1 MDHVHR
7 NKFNSLSIEEK
18 LHIAKQFV
26 IPEYEKTFG
35 LQNAFNFSIENYTL
49 EPGIRKFKEL
59 LYIIIG
65 EINLEILNCKNNKT
79 FPIDITYE
87 DVQTKYLSDKYP
99 IVKQLIHTEDE
110 VGIMN
115 SLFAASSGHSD
126 VLAATSKFV
135 YSDKMFDLN
144 LTGLLDDMMKESFQ
158 ISFTIAYNVLSAEC
172 KEKLNKRH
180 TESKDVGI
188 HMHMGDGS
196 INKSGTS
203 AGIAITILLYSLLSN
218 RKIRHDYA
226 TTGEASDLNGKVGE
240 IGALRYKFIG
250 GIKAGVKHLIFPEN
264 NSHEYHEFI
273 EKYKNNPFIDGV
285 TFHPV
290 SHIIQVIELIVI

>member
-1 MDHVHR
+1 LIKDP
-7 NKFNSLSIEEK
+7 
-18 LHIAKQFV
+18 
-26 IPEYEKTFG
+26 IP
-35 LQNAFNFSIENYTL
+35 
-49 EPGIRKFKEL
+49 
-59 LYIIIG
+59 
-65 EINLEILNCKNNKT
+65 KT
-79 FPIDITYE
+79 FPGIYAILYNTWDLDTATI
-87 DVQTKYLSDKYP
+87 YLAH
-99 IVKQLIHTEDE
+99 LC
-110 VGIMN
+110 
-115 SLFAASSGHSD
+115 
-126 VLAATSKFV
+126 LA
-135 YSDKMFDLN
+135 
-144 LTGLLDDMMKESFQ
+144 LLLC
-158 ISFTIAYNVLSAEC
+158 TLSAEC

-250 GIKAGVKHLIFPEN
+250 EIKAGVKHLIFPEN